1 MRYREVV
8 QKLTKLGCE
17 FDRQA
22 KGSYE
27 VWRSRHTGQ
36 RATIPNHGS
45 KDLAPGMVRAI
56 VRNLGIDK
64 KDFDNA

>member
-1 MRYREVV
+1 MRYRELA
-8 QKLTKLGCE
+8 QKLMKLGCE

-22 KGSYE
+22 KGSHE
-27 VWRSRHTGQ
+27 VWRSRLTGQ

-45 KDLAPGMVRAI
+45 KDLAPEMVRAI
-56 VRNLGIDK
+56 IRNLGIDK